1 MLTKLLRIKALLMI
15 GAIIGL
21 AAALACS
28 SSEPV
33 PASEIADIVKEAVA
47 GVETGPSA
55 EEIRGMVTD
64 AVSSAAPEGASAED
78 IRSMVEAAVKASA
91 QPGVTSAEVEAAVRA
106 AASTQ
111 LTAAEVQKIVD
122 ASLEATEQAVAAAA
136 ATTDK
141 ALADA
146 ATAAASQAAA
156 TKGALADAAAAAA
169 SQAAATKGALAN
181 AAAAAVA
188 AQRTAELALE
198 TAVKAG
204 AVTYNEAPMLA
215 QRVAGGDL
223 PPVEERLPSEPMV
236 MVGAEVGA
244 YGGTIRRGH
253 LGTGDTAAWG
263 KFALGGL
270 ARFDTAGTVVIPS
283 IAKGWEMSTDGR
295 TWTIS
300 LRDGARWSD
309 GTPFTSEDFRYQHEV
324 MTDGVLYPTVRGE
337 WKAGGELPTF
347 KAVDKYTVQYTWAT
361 PNYTFATTMAGMDD
375 YQRGRSLYVPAHTLK
390 PFNPRYAGDEK
401 IAALVS
407 AGGYDSVIDLYV
419 DKADW
424 RTNGDLPTMRAWKLK
439 TAWSAVL
446 RVVAERNPYFYAV
459 DQAGNQLPYVDRIVS
474 ESFANE
480 EVFALRIY
488 AGEIDMQARRVRESM
503 IALGKENAKA
513 GGYEV
518 SIHPFHEGTAAIQ
531 FNQTWVGPEREV
543 FQNLDFRKAMSL
555 AINREELNELIYY
568 GLGDTKAWV
577 PPVGH
582 AYHPGTQYEK
592 YFIDYDTDQANALL
606 DGIGLD
612 KRDSDGFR
620 LMSNGE
626 TLHVV
631 MEAIAGGSRGD
642 EAQLI
647 AGYFEAVG
655 VKTTGKTTQRA
666 LWEEK
671 RRGNTHMAA
680 LAGASGSA
688 VLFSFPYSAVPW
700 DSRTNWAPA
709 WGLYHMT
716 DGVEGEKPP
725 ADVQE
730 MLDLVVEGA
739 SLPLD
744 EGAAIAQEI
753 MAKSV
758 ERINIIATIQRKFPY
773 IVATNLGNVPEI
785 IPVGWSIRN
794 PGNGF
799 PEVWFWR

>member
-1 MLTKLLRIKALLMI
+1 MLTKLLRIKGLLMI
-15 GAIIGL
+15 GAIVGL
-21 AAALACS
+21 TAALACS
-28 SSEPV
+28 SSEAV
-33 PASEIADIVKEAVA
+33 PASEISDIVKEAVA
-47 GVETGPSA
+47 GVQTGPSA
-55 EEIRGMVTD
+55 DEIRSMVTD
-64 AVSSAAPEGASAED
+64 AVSAAAPSGASAED
-78 IRSMVEAAVKASA
+78 IRGMVEAAVKASA

-111 LTAAEVQKIVD
+111 LTADEVQTIVN
-122 ASLEATEQAVAAAA
+122 ASLKATEQAVATAAAESAAQA
-136 ATTDK
+136 ATTE
-141 ALADA
+141 
-146 ATAAASQAAA
+146 S
-156 TKGALADAAAAAA
+156 ALADAAAAAA
-169 SQAAATKGALAN
+169 RQAAATGDALAA

-204 AVTYNEAPMLA
+204 AITYNEAPMLA

-263 KFALGGL
+263 KFALSGL
-270 ARFDTAGTVVIPS
+270 GRFDTAGTVVIPS

-309 GTPFTSEDFRYQHEV
+309 GTPFTSEDFRYQHET
-324 MTDGVLYPTVRGE
+324 MADGVLFPAVRGE
-337 WKAGGELPTF
+337 WKSDGELPTLEV
-347 KAVDKYTVQYTWAT
+347 VDKYTVRYTWAT
-361 PNYTFATTMAGMDD
+361 PNYNFATTMAAMDD
-375 YQRGRSLYVPAHTLK
+375 YQRGRSLYAPAHTLK

-401 IAALVS
+401 VAALVS
-407 AGGYDSVIDLYV
+407 AGGFDSVIDLYV
-419 DKADW
+419 DKSDW
-424 RTNGDLPTMRAWKLK
+424 RTNDLPTMRAWKLK
-439 TAWSAVL
+439 TGWSAVL
-446 RVVAERNPYFYAV
+446 RVEAERNPYFYAV

-488 AGEIDMQARRVRESM
+488 AGEVDMQARRVRPSM
-503 IALGKENAKA
+503 IALAKENGKER
-513 GGYEV
+513 GFEV

-531 FNQTWVGPEREV
+531 FNQTWVGPEREI

-555 AINREELNELIYY
+555 AINREEALQLINL
-568 GLGDTKAWV
+568 GLGTIKTWV
-577 PPVGH
+577 PPTGH
-582 AYHPGTQYEK
+582 AYHPGIQYEQ
-592 YFIDYDTDQANALL
+592 YFTDYDTEQANALL
-606 DGIGLD
+606 DSIGLD
-612 KRDSDGFR
+612 KRDSEGFR
-620 LMSNGE
+620 VMANGE

-642 EAQLI
+642 EVQLY

-688 VLFSFPYSAVPW
+688 TLFSFPYSAVPW

-709 WGLYHMT
+709 WGLYHST
-716 DGVEGEKPP
+716 QGAEGEKPP

-730 MLDLVVEGA
+730 MLDLVMEGA
-739 SLPLD
+739 SVPLD
-744 EGAAIAQEI
+744 QGAAIAQEI

-758 ERINIIATIQRKFPY
+758 ERMNVIATIQKKAPY
-773 IVATNLGNVPEI
+773 IVATGLGNVPEI
-785 IPVGWSIRN
+785 IPVGWGIRN

-799 PEVWFWR
+799 PETWFWR